1 MTQCSLQ
8 PKEASK
14 FYARHKT
21 RYRAPCGKDNLAER
35 DNTTKAYEEWY
46 MCMYSE

>member
-1 MTQCSLQ
+1 MQGAKHVTELHAE
-8 PKEASK
+8 K
-14 FYARHKT
+14 RH
-21 RYRAPCGKDNLAER
+21 NLAER